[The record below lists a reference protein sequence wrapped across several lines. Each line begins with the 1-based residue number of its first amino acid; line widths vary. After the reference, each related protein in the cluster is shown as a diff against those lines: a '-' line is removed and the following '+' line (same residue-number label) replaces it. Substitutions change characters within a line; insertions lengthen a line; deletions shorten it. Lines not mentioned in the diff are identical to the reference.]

1 MALAVCR
8 HRETLVGGR
17 LKAHP
22 DYGWLSWSNFGA
34 PPCQV
39 PPVVPHLA
47 LEALRPHLCPAVDD
61 RPAHLCCLGGPLL
74 HSRELQSPVA
84 YLGECPQTVGEGVV
98 CVCVRERHGV
108 FGVCTF
114 ELYWAGDR
122 MCHILVSKW
131 FPFCH
136 FGPSPRPPIQCTC
149 LSYQVRPTS
158 SVLSTSSEYAP
169 CRSCE
174 PPPSCPQPF
183 CTSP

>member
-39 PPVVPHLA
+39 PHVVPHLA

-84 YLGECPQTVGEGVV
+84 YLGACWLANP
-98 CVCVRERHGV
+98 
-108 FGVCTF
+108 
-114 ELYWAGDR
+114 
-122 MCHILVSKW
+122 KW
-131 FPFCH
+131 FGTANAAH
-136 FGPSPRPPIQCTC
+136 LMHNEARPTPIQVVPV
-149 LSYQVRPTS
+149 SPPNFKPTPPPLFVVPGPRRVPS
-158 SVLSTSSEYAP
+158 GRF
-169 CRSCE
+169 CG
-174 PPPSCPQPF
+174 PPPSCPPPF
-183 CTSP
+183 CTSRWSPRLCSCSTATGTPTSGR